1 MRIQLSFRI
10 ASIAA
15 SVVLGLVFDTGYAK
29 DPALT
34 SLSMQHFRDTAVV
47 QQNPLDVTTTIS
59 TENGFVKH
67 SGPMRMVWSD
77 EYLRGV
83 IDHKTGQ
90 KSFQVYAWTIYS
102 GNWRSYETASYRTP
116 SGPKSVALTK
126 IGKEVANCAV
136 GECTYTERVAF
147 SVDEE
152 MLRGLAAAHGP
163 GDAAVWTYTLSA
175 KAGPDFR
182 GGLSSAEIAGLLAKV
197 DELNN
202 APPAAKPKIADEVLK
217 FDLGV
222 AGMQV
227 AATADQTNRAG
238 ILITAVDR
246 GSIAQKSG
254 IIVGDIL
261 YEFGAHPIKTLADLQ
276 SAVAAGAANSAVA
289 IKLFRGTDRMAVAA
303 QF

>member
-1 MRIQLSFRI
+1 LSFRI

-15 SVVLGLVFDTGYAK
+15 SAVLGLVFDTGQAK

-34 SLSMQHFRDTAVV
+34 SLSMQHFRDNAVV
-47 QQNPLDVTTTIS
+47 EQNPVDVTTTIS
-59 TENGFVKH
+59 TENGFVRH

-83 IDHKTGQ
+83 IDHKSGRR
-90 KSFQVYAWTIYS
+90 SFQVYAWTIYS
-102 GNWRSYETASYRTP
+102 GNWRSYETARYETP
-116 SGPKSVALTK
+116 GGPKSVPLTK
-126 IGKEVANCAV
+126 IGKEAANCAV

-152 MLRGLAAAHGP
+152 MLRRLAAAHGP
-163 GDAAVWTYTLSA
+163 GDSPVWTYTLGA

-202 APPAAKPKIADEVLK
+202 APPPAKPEVADEVLK

-227 AATADQTNRAG
+227 AAAADQTNRAG
-238 ILITAVDR
+238 VLITGVDR

-261 YEFGAHPIKTLADLQ
+261 YELGGHAIRTLADLRG
-276 SAVAAGAANSAVA
+276 AVEAGAANSAVA
-289 IKLFRGTDRMAVAA
+289 IKLFRGTDRMSVAA

>member
-1 MRIQLSFRI
+1 LSFRI

-15 SVVLGLVFDTGYAK
+15 SVVLGLVFATGYAK

-34 SLSMQHFRDTAVV
+34 SLSVQHFRDTAVV
-47 QQNPLDVTTTIS
+47 QQNPIDFTTTIS
-59 TENGFVKH
+59 TQNGFVRH
-67 SGPMRMVWSD
+67 SGPMRMVWND
-77 EYLRGV
+77 EYLKGV

-102 GNWRSYETASYRTP
+102 GNWRSYETASYQTP
-116 SGPKSVALTK
+116 SGPKSVPLTK

-147 SVDEE
+147 PVDEE
-152 MLRGLAAAHGP
+152 MLRRLAAANAP
-163 GDAAVWTYTLSA
+163 GDATVWTYTLSA
-175 KAGPDFR
+175 KSGPGFR
-182 GGLSSAEIAGLLAKV
+182 GELSSAEIAGLLAKV
-197 DELNN
+197 DELINS
-202 APPAAKPKIADEVLK
+202 PPAAKPKITDEVLK

-238 ILITAVDR
+238 ILITGVDR
-246 GSIAQKSG
+246 GSVAQKSG

-261 YEFGAHPIKTLADLQ
+261 YEFGGHPIKTLADLQ
-276 SAVAAGAANSAVA
+276 SAAAAGAANSAVT
-289 IKLFRGTDRMAVAA
+289 IRLFRGTDRMAVAA

>member
-1 MRIQLSFRI
+1 VRIQLSSRI
-10 ASIAA
+10 ASIAV
-15 SVVLGLVFDTGYAK
+15 SVVLGLAFATGYAK

-34 SLSMQHFRDTAVV
+34 SLDLQHFRDTAVV
-47 QQNPLDVTTTIS
+47 QQNPIDSTTTIS
-59 TENGFVKH
+59 TENGFVRH
-67 SGPMRMVWSD
+67 SGPMRMVWND

-83 IDHKTGQ
+83 IDHKTGH

-102 GNWRSYETASYRTP
+102 GNWRSYETAGYQTP
-116 SGPKSVALTK
+116 GGPKSVPLTK
-126 IGKEVANCAV
+126 IGKGVANCAV

-152 MLRGLAAAHGP
+152 MLRRLAAANAA

-175 KAGPDFR
+175 KSGPDFR
-182 GGLSSAEIAGLLAKV
+182 GELSSAEIAGLLAKV
-197 DELNN
+197 DELIN

-238 ILITAVDR
+238 ILVTGVDR
-246 GSIAQKSG
+246 GSVAQKSG

-261 YEFGAHPIKTLADLQ
+261 YEFGGHPTKTLADLQ
-276 SAVAAGAANSAVA
+276 SAVAAGATNSGATVR
-289 IKLFRGTDRMAVAA
+289 LFRGTDRMSVAA